1 MQLKMFKTLVMTY
14 GRVAGLIIKDN
25 LEDMTNVLPLC
36 IVNCHFIV
44 TSMNFDYHFAFEAA
58 GK

>member
-1 MQLKMFKTLVMTY
+1 MQLKMFIGLVITY

-36 IVNCHFIV
+36 IVNCHFIAI
-44 TSMNFDYHFAFEAA
+44 SMNFDYHFAFEAA